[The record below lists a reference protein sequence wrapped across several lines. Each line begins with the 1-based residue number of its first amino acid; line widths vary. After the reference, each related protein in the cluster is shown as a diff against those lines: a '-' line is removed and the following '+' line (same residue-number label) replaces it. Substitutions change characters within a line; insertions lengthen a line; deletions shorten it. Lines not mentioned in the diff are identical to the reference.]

1 MNHDARAVLAV
12 SATTFLLFGVMTVL
26 QRFGKWP
33 TIAGTFV
40 ASVLAFWALLG
51 LTIRGVI

>member
-12 SATTFLLFGVMTVL
+12 SATTFLLFGVMTAL

-40 ASVLAFWALLG
+40 ATVLAFWALLG
-51 LTIRGVI
+51 LTISGVI

>member
-12 SATTFLLFGVMTVL
+12 SATTFLLFGVMTAL

-33 TIAGTFV
+33 TIAEHLDPDRQ
-40 ASVLAFWALLG
+40 AILAAQFKG
-51 LTIRGVI
+51 HRR